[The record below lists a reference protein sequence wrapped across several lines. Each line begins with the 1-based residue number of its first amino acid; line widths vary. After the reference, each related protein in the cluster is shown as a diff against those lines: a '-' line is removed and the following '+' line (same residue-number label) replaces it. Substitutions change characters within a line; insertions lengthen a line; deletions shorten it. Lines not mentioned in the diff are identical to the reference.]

1 MKLLRRIVDQMMLG
15 ITSANLFPT
24 SALIHFRPESDTC
37 PTCHE
42 SLKVWKTYP
51 GKKAATLAIGNFIGH
66 ETVYYC
72 QGCGHVFHSNE
83 LRTLIPENCNFGYDI
98 IVFIGKS
105 LFLRSRNYQEIR
117 LELQQRNVRI
127 SESEIAF
134 LAKKFV
140 MYLGLIHRSSQNELG
155 KYMNMNG
162 GYILHLD
169 GTCDGGSPH
178 LISVLDGI
186 TRIVLDNIKLPSENS
201 EELIPFLE
209 GIKRAYGV
217 PLAIVSDM
225 GKGIALAV
233 GEVFKNVPAFICHFH
248 FLKAIGKNLFGDE
261 NDIIRKRLRKHN
273 VRVIL
278 RRTKKRLEKII
289 ISTTDLV
296 PDVVRGIEHKRLSA
310 ECPLSDVP
318 AVAAYTLVSWVLD
331 ANAESNGFG
340 FPFDQP
346 YLVFYQR
353 LQEASLRLHQLFKI
367 QLQSNWKE
375 NKVYSKIS
383 HDLLG
388 VMNDS
393 DLKEAAFKMEGKV
406 AVFNLLRK
414 AMRITLPENKRGL
427 NDNGDQPVT
436 MKTIEKAVVKFRV
449 SLLKSKGYSEHKEYQ
464 KMMEQIDSY
473 WEKLFADPIV
483 VTTADGKMFVQPQRT
498 NNILE
503 QFFRKLMRSYR
514 KKNGFNS
521 VERVI
526 RTMLP
531 DTPLAMNLKD
541 KEYIQIILAGK
552 KTLEERFAEIDSKE
566 VRIGLKQSRVEI
578 STIHLGIKKII
589 RIPNL
594 PEMVVSLLE
603 KAAS

>member
-1 MKLLRRIVDQMMLG
+1 MMFK

-24 SALIHFRPESDTC
+24 SAVIHFRPESSTC

-42 SLKVWKTYP
+42 SLNVLKTHP
-51 GKKAATLAIGNFIGH
+51 GKKVTTLAIGNFIGH

-72 QGCGHVFHSNE
+72 QGCKNIFYSNE
-83 LRTLIPENCNFGYDI
+83 LRTLIPENSNFGYDI

-105 LFLRSRNYQEIR
+105 LFLQSRNYQDIR
-117 LELQQRNVRI
+117 LKLQKRNVWI

-140 MYLGLIHRSSQNELG
+140 LYLGLIHRLSQNKLG
-155 KYMNMNG
+155 KYMHMNG

-186 TRIVLDNIKLPSENS
+186 TKIVLDNTILPSENA

-209 GIKRAYGV
+209 RIKQAYGV
-217 PLAIVSDM
+217 PLAVVSDM
-225 GKGIALAV
+225 GKGIQLAV
-233 GEVFKNVPAFICHFH
+233 AEVFKNVPAFICHFH

-261 NDIIRKRLRKHN
+261 NDIIRKGLRKHN

-278 RRTKKRLEKII
+278 RRTKKRLGKII
-289 ISTTDLV
+289 TSTTDLV
-296 PDVVRGIEHKRLSA
+296 PNMVRGIEHEMLSA
-310 ECPLSDVP
+310 SCPLSDVG
-318 AVAAYTLVSWVLD
+318 AVAAYTLVCWVLD
-331 ANAESNGFG
+331 EKAESNGFG
-340 FPFDQP
+340 FPFDWS

-367 QLQSNWKE
+367 QLQSNWE
-375 NKVYSKIS
+375 DNKVYSKIS

-393 DLKEAAFKMEGKV
+393 ILKEASLRMEEKV
-406 AVFNLLRK
+406 AVFNRLRK

-427 NDNGDQPVT
+427 NDNGDLAVN
-436 MKTIEKAVVKFRV
+436 MKTIEKEVIKFRI
-449 SLLKSKGYSEHKEYQ
+449 SLLKSKEYSEHKEYHRLL
-464 KMMEQIDSY
+464 EQIDSY

-483 VTTADGKMFVQPQRT
+483 VTTAAGRMLVQPQRT

-503 QFFRKLMRSYR
+503 QFFRKLMRGYR

-521 VERVI
+521 VERVLK
-526 RTMLP
+526 TMLP
-531 DTPLAMNLKD
+531 DTPLTMNLKN
-541 KEYIQIILAGK
+541 KEYMQIILAGK
-552 KTLEERFAEIDSKE
+552 ETLEERFAEIDSKE
-566 VRIGLKQSRVEI
+566 ILFGLAQSKIEI
-578 STIHLGIKKII
+578 SRMHPEIKKII
-589 RIPNL
+589 RIPDL
-594 PEMVVSLLE
+594 PKMVVSLLE
-603 KAAS
+603 QAAS

>member
-1 MKLLRRIVDQMMLG
+1 MMFK

-24 SALIHFRPESDTC
+24 SVLIHFRPESNTC
-37 PTCHE
+37 PRCHE

-51 GKKAATLAIGNFIGH
+51 GRKAATLAIGGFTGH
-66 ETVYYC
+66 KTVYYC

-83 LRTLIPENCNFGYDI
+83 LRSLIPENCNFGYDI

-117 LELQQRNVRI
+117 LELQQKNVLI

-140 MYLGLIHRSSQNELG
+140 LYLGLIHRSSQNELG
-155 KYMNMNG
+155 KYMHMNG

-186 TRIVLDNIKLPSENS
+186 TKIVLDNIKLPSENAID
-201 EELIPFLE
+201 LIPFLE
-209 GIKRAYGV
+209 RIKRAYGV
-217 PLAIVSDM
+217 PLAVVSDM

-233 GEVFKNVPAFICHFH
+233 KEVFMNVPVFICHFH

-261 NDIIRKRLRKHN
+261 NDIIRKGLRKHN

-278 RRTKKRLEKII
+278 RRAKKRLGEVIV
-289 ISTTDLV
+289 STSTLV
-296 PDVVRGIEHKRLSA
+296 PEVVRGIEDEMLSA
-310 ECPLSDVP
+310 ECPMRDVP
-318 AVAAYTLVSWVLD
+318 AVAAYTLISWVLD

-340 FPFDQP
+340 FPFDWSH
-346 YLVFYQR
+346 LVFYQR
-353 LQEASLRLHQLFKI
+353 LQEVCLRLHQLFQI
-367 QLQSNWKE
+367 QLQGDWKE

-388 VMNDS
+388 IMNDS
-393 DLKEAAFKMEGKV
+393 DLKEASLIMKEKV
-406 AVFNLLRK
+406 AVFNRLRK

-427 NDNGDQPVT
+427 NDNGDYSCS
-436 MKTIEKAVVKFRV
+436 MKTIEKEVGRFEVWLSKM
-449 SLLKSKGYSEHKEYQ
+449 KGYSEHKEYH
-464 KMMEQIDSY
+464 KLLKEIDSY
-473 WEKLFADPIV
+473 REKLFADPIV
-483 VTTADGKMFVQPQRT
+483 VTTAAGKMIVQPQRT

-503 QFFRKLMRSYR
+503 QFFRKLMRNYR

-526 RTMLP
+526 KTMLP
-531 DTPLAMNLKD
+531 DTPLTMNLKN

-552 KTLEERFAEIDSKE
+552 ETLEERFAGIDSRE
-566 VRIGLKQSRVEI
+566 VRLGLAQSRVEI
-578 STIHLGIKKII
+578 STMHPGIKKII
-589 RIPNL
+589 RIPDL
-594 PEMVVSLLE
+594 PKLVVSLLE
-603 KAAS
+603 QAAS

>member
-1 MKLLRRIVDQMMLG
+1 MMRG
-15 ITSANLFPT
+15 ISSENLFPT
-24 SALIHFRPESDTC
+24 SAIIHFKPESNTC

-42 SLKVWKTYP
+42 TLKVMKTYP

-72 QGCGHVFHSNE
+72 QGCGRVFHSNE
-83 LRTLIPENCNFGYDI
+83 IRTLIPEKCNFGYDI
-98 IVFIGKS
+98 IVFIGES
-105 LFLRSRNYQEIR
+105 LFLQSHNYQEIR
-117 LELQQRNVRI
+117 LELQQRNVWI

-140 MYLGLIHRSSQNELG
+140 LYLGLIHKSSQNELG
-155 KYMNMNG
+155 KYMRMNG

-186 TRIVLDNIKLPSENS
+186 TKIVLDNKKLPSENAPD
-201 EELIPFLE
+201 LIPFLE
-209 GIKRAYGV
+209 GIKQAYGD
-217 PLAIVSDM
+217 PLAVVSDM
-225 GKGIALAV
+225 GKGIALAIR
-233 GEVFKNVPAFICHFH
+233 EVFKNVPAFICHFH

-289 ISTTDLV
+289 AGTTDLL
-296 PDVVRGIEHKRLSA
+296 PEVVSGIEHGIMPTK
-310 ECPLSDVP
+310 CPLGDMP
-318 AVAAYTLVSWVLD
+318 AVAAYTLITWVLD

-340 FPFDQP
+340 FPFDWS

-353 LQEASLRLHQLFKI
+353 LQEAFLRLHQLYRI
-367 QLQSNWKE
+367 QLQGDWKE

-393 DLKEAAFKMEGKV
+393 VLKEAASRMEEKV
-406 AVFNLLRK
+406 AVFNRLRK

-427 NDNGDQPVT
+427 NDNGDLSCN
-436 MKTIEKAVVKFRV
+436 MKTIEKEVGRFEVW
-449 SLLKSKGYSEHKEYQ
+449 LSKMEGYSEHKEYH
-464 KMMEQIDSY
+464 KLLREIDTY
-473 WEKLFADPIV
+473 REKLFADPIV
-483 VTTADGKMFVQPQRT
+483 VTTAAGKMIIQPQRT

-526 RTMLP
+526 KTMLP
-531 DTPLAMNLKD
+531 DTPLTMNLKN
-541 KEYIQIILAGK
+541 KEYMQIILAGK
-552 KTLEERFAEIDSKE
+552 ETLEERFAEIDSEE
-566 VRIGLKQSRVEI
+566 VRLGLAQSRVEI
-578 STIHLGIKKII
+578 STIHPEIKKII
-589 RIPNL
+589 RIPDL
-594 PEMVVSLLE
+594 PKVVVSLLE
-603 KAAS
+603 QAAS